1 MSFAATGAVRP
12 AADQLNSYVGDLG
25 LDDGSPQNVFVLDI
39 AELTPLNARNL
50 DAGGITLSPGASY
63 TRPDG
68 KGTISFDGVKRYI
81 AVDIRHNPGQLYAL
95 IFALLAVAGLVTSLY
110 VNRAASG
117 SAPAPTRRPHHRV
130 RAPGPRRGPPA
141 AGEAAALRTL
151 LAAPGIG
158 DGGSQSAPSGGAD
171 NDRADT
177 TLGAGAG
184 AGQVSPDHSAAD
196 FIQSTAGSSESREG
210 TVMLPI
216 NETMGQYSELFMLL
230 AAGTYTVAFIA
241 FAWDLAKS
249 SKTLR
254 AVDLLAAELSG
265 PGRSRSGGCRRRV
278 LLRGVDR
285 ADADVA
291 GPVGRAERRR
301 RPTPGLPRQRC
312 RHRQDGRR
320 CHALPAER
328 RAPARIAVALTVL
341 GAAIHAV
348 GVVTRAI
355 GAGRVPWGNM
365 YEFLT
370 TGAFVA
376 VAVFL
381 LVLIRART
389 CASSAPSWW
398 AWPSSCSWLPP
409 SAYWTPVGHLVPAL
423 QSYWLI
429 IHVSIA
435 VLSSALF
442 TLTFAMCALQL
453 VQTHRQKTIAAGGA
467 DKLGFMRLVPSALRL
482 ENLSYRIN
490 AIAFVG
496 WTFTVMFGA
505 IWAEKAWGRFWGW
518 DTKEVW
524 TFVIWVVYAG
534 YLHARA
540 TRGWTGT
547 RAAWLSIVGYLCV
560 VFNFTI
566 VNQFF
571 NGLHSYSGL

>member
-1 MSFAATGAVRP
+1 
-12 AADQLNSYVGDLG
+12 
-25 LDDGSPQNVFVLDI
+25 
-39 AELTPLNARNL
+39 
-50 DAGGITLSPGASY
+50 
-63 TRPDG
+63 
-68 KGTISFDGVKRYI
+68 
-81 AVDIRHNPGQLYAL
+81 
-95 IFALLAVAGLVTSLY
+95 
-110 VNRAASG
+110 
-117 SAPAPTRRPHHRV
+117 
-130 RAPGPRRGPPA
+130 
-141 AGEAAALRTL
+141 
-151 LAAPGIG
+151 
-158 DGGSQSAPSGGAD
+158 
-171 NDRADT
+171 
-177 TLGAGAG
+177 
-184 AGQVSPDHSAAD
+184 
-196 FIQSTAGSSESREG
+196 
-210 TVMLPI
+210 MLPI

-249 SKTLR
+249 SKMLR
-254 AVDLLAAELSG
+254 AVDLKAAELSAAAG
-265 PGRSRSGGCRRRV
+265 PDNARV
-278 LLRGVDR
+278 PVAAGVGAIDR
-285 ADADVA
+285 ADSDVA
-291 GPVGRAERRR
+291 GPVGRAERPSSSVARNSKAQGAGIGQ
-301 RPTPGLPRQRC
+301 TA
-312 RHRQDGRR
+312 DGAMRYS
-320 CHALPAER
+320 AER
-328 RAPARIAVALTVL
+328 RVPARVAVALTVL
-341 GAAIHAV
+341 GAAIHAA
-348 GVVTRAI
+348 GVLTRAI

-376 VAVFL
+376 VAIFL
-381 LVLIRART
+381 LVLIRRDLRFLGTFVIGLAVIMLV
-389 CASSAPSWW
+389 AA
-398 AWPSSCSWLPP
+398 AV
-409 SAYWTPVGHLVPAL
+409 AFWTPVGHLVPAL

-435 VLSSALF
+435 VISSALF
-442 TLTFAMCALQL
+442 TLTFAMSALQL
-453 VQTHRQKTIAAGGA
+453 VQAHRQKTVAAGGG
-467 DKLGFMRLVPSALRL
+467 DKLGFMRLVPSALSL

-496 WTFTVMFGA
+496 WTFTLMFGA

>member
-1 MSFAATGAVRP
+1 MF
-12 AADQLNSYVGDLG
+12 
-25 LDDGSPQNVFVLDI
+25 
-39 AELTPLNARNL
+39 
-50 DAGGITLSPGASY
+50 
-63 TRPDG
+63 
-68 KGTISFDGVKRYI
+68 
-81 AVDIRHNPGQLYAL
+81 
-95 IFALLAVAGLVTSLY
+95 
-110 VNRAASG
+110 
-117 SAPAPTRRPHHRV
+117 
-130 RAPGPRRGPPA
+130 
-141 AGEAAALRTL
+141 
-151 LAAPGIG
+151 
-158 DGGSQSAPSGGAD
+158 
-171 NDRADT
+171 
-177 TLGAGAG
+177 
-184 AGQVSPDHSAAD
+184 
-196 FIQSTAGSSESREG
+196 
-210 TVMLPI
+210 PI

-254 AVDLLAAELSG
+254 AVDLKAAELSAAEAA
-265 PGRSRSGGCRRRV
+265 RV
-278 LLRGVDR
+278 PVAAGVGASSAGVDR
-285 ADADVA
+285 ADAEVA
-291 GPVGRAERRR
+291 GPIGRAER
-301 RPTPGLPRQRC
+301 PTSNVSGAAAGNAAGIGGTA
-312 RHRQDGRR
+312 DGAMRYS
-320 CHALPAER
+320 AER
-328 RAPARIAVALTVL
+328 RAPARVAVALTVL
-341 GAAIHAV
+341 GVAIHAA
-348 GVVTRAI
+348 GVLTRAL
-355 GAGRVPWGNM
+355 GSGRVPWGNM

-381 LVLIRART
+381 VVLIRRDLRFLGTFVVGLAIIMLVA
-389 CASSAPSWW
+389 ASV
-398 AWPSSCSWLPP
+398 
-409 SAYWTPVGHLVPAL
+409 AYWTPVGHLVPAL

-435 VLSSALF
+435 VMSSALF
-442 TLTFAMCALQL
+442 TLTFAMSALQL
-453 VQTHRQKTIAAGGA
+453 VQTHRQKSIAAGGR
-467 DKLGFMRLVPSALRL
+467 DKLGFMRLVPSALSL

-496 WTFTVMFGA
+496 WTFTLMFGA

>member
-1 MSFAATGAVRP
+1 MPYG
-12 AADQLNSYVGDLG
+12 
-25 LDDGSPQNVFVLDI
+25 
-39 AELTPLNARNL
+39 
-50 DAGGITLSPGASY
+50 
-63 TRPDG
+63 
-68 KGTISFDGVKRYI
+68 
-81 AVDIRHNPGQLYAL
+81 
-95 IFALLAVAGLVTSLY
+95 
-110 VNRAASG
+110 
-117 SAPAPTRRPHHRV
+117 
-130 RAPGPRRGPPA
+130 
-141 AGEAAALRTL
+141 
-151 LAAPGIG
+151 
-158 DGGSQSAPSGGAD
+158 
-171 NDRADT
+171 
-177 TLGAGAG
+177 
-184 AGQVSPDHSAAD
+184 
-196 FIQSTAGSSESREG
+196 
-210 TVMLPI
+210 I

-249 SKTLR
+249 SKALR
-254 AVDLLAAELSG
+254 AVDLKAAQAEEAARVPVGAAAGIRGESDLAGPADRAERPSSST
-265 PGRSRSGGCRRRV
+265 SRGAGAGGAAT
-278 LLRGVDR
+278 
-285 ADADVA
+285 ADADMRYA
-291 GPVGRAERRR
+291 
-301 RPTPGLPRQRC
+301 
-312 RHRQDGRR
+312 
-320 CHALPAER
+320 AER
-328 RAPARIAVALTVL
+328 RAPARVAVALTVL
-341 GAAIHAV
+341 GALIHGA
-348 GVVTRAI
+348 GVVTRAL

-381 LVLIRART
+381 LVLVRRDLRFLGTFVVGLTIIMLVA
-389 CASSAPSWW
+389 ASV
-398 AWPSSCSWLPP
+398 
-409 SAYWTPVGHLVPAL
+409 AYWTPVGHLVPAL

-442 TLTFAMCALQL
+442 TLTFAMSALQL
-453 VQTHRQKTIAAGGA
+453 VQSHREKTVAAGGT
-467 DKLGFMRLVPSALRL
+467 DKLGFMRLVPSALSL

-490 AIAFVG
+490 AIAFIG
-496 WTFTVMFGA
+496 WTFTLMFGA

-560 VFNFTI
+560 IFNFTI

>member
-1 MSFAATGAVRP
+1 
-12 AADQLNSYVGDLG
+12 
-25 LDDGSPQNVFVLDI
+25 
-39 AELTPLNARNL
+39 
-50 DAGGITLSPGASY
+50 
-63 TRPDG
+63 
-68 KGTISFDGVKRYI
+68 
-81 AVDIRHNPGQLYAL
+81 
-95 IFALLAVAGLVTSLY
+95 
-110 VNRAASG
+110 
-117 SAPAPTRRPHHRV
+117 
-130 RAPGPRRGPPA
+130 
-141 AGEAAALRTL
+141 
-151 LAAPGIG
+151 
-158 DGGSQSAPSGGAD
+158 
-171 NDRADT
+171 
-177 TLGAGAG
+177 
-184 AGQVSPDHSAAD
+184 
-196 FIQSTAGSSESREG
+196 
-210 TVMLPI
+210 MLPI

-249 SKTLR
+249 SKVLR
-254 AVDLLAAELSG
+254 AVDLKAAELSG
-265 PGRSRSGGCRRRV
+265 ATSPDTSRVPVAAGAGSAAA
-278 LLRGVDR
+278 VDR
-285 ADADVA
+285 AESDVA
-291 GPVGRAERRR
+291 GPVGRAERPSSSVSRNA
-301 RPTPGLPRQRC
+301 TAGGAGIGGTA
-312 RHRQDGRR
+312 DGGMRYD
-320 CHALPAER
+320 AER
-328 RAPARIAVALTVL
+328 RVPARVAVALTVL
-341 GAAIHAV
+341 GAAIHAA
-348 GVVTRAI
+348 GVITRAI

-376 VAVFL
+376 VAIFL
-381 LVLIRART
+381 LVLIRRDLRFLGTFVIGLAVIMLV
-389 CASSAPSWW
+389 AA
-398 AWPSSCSWLPP
+398 AV
-409 SAYWTPVGHLVPAL
+409 AFWTPVGHLVPAL

-435 VLSSALF
+435 VISSALF
-442 TLTFAMCALQL
+442 TLTFAMSALQL
-453 VQTHRQKTIAAGGA
+453 VQAHRQKTVAAGGG
-467 DKLGFMRLVPSALRL
+467 DKLGFMRLVPSALSL

-496 WTFTVMFGA
+496 WTFTLMFGA

>member
-1 MSFAATGAVRP
+1 MF
-12 AADQLNSYVGDLG
+12 
-25 LDDGSPQNVFVLDI
+25 
-39 AELTPLNARNL
+39 
-50 DAGGITLSPGASY
+50 
-63 TRPDG
+63 
-68 KGTISFDGVKRYI
+68 
-81 AVDIRHNPGQLYAL
+81 
-95 IFALLAVAGLVTSLY
+95 
-110 VNRAASG
+110 
-117 SAPAPTRRPHHRV
+117 
-130 RAPGPRRGPPA
+130 
-141 AGEAAALRTL
+141 
-151 LAAPGIG
+151 
-158 DGGSQSAPSGGAD
+158 
-171 NDRADT
+171 
-177 TLGAGAG
+177 
-184 AGQVSPDHSAAD
+184 
-196 FIQSTAGSSESREG
+196 
-210 TVMLPI
+210 PI

-249 SKTLR
+249 SKALR
-254 AVDLLAAELSG
+254 AVDLKAAAAAGASDSATAKVPVG
-265 PGRSRSGGCRRRV
+265 AGVGAAVDRTAVDRPA
-278 LLRGVDR
+278 VDR
-285 ADADVA
+285 ADSDVS
-291 GPVGRAERRR
+291 GPIGRAERPSSATGGASKGAAGGAGQTADAGMRY
-301 RPTPGLPRQRC
+301 
-312 RHRQDGRR
+312 
-320 CHALPAER
+320 AAER
-328 RAPARIAVALTVL
+328 RVPARVAVALTVL
-341 GAAIHAV
+341 GALIHCA

-381 LVLIRART
+381 LVLIRRDLRFLGTFVIGLAIIMLVA
-389 CASSAPSWW
+389 ASV
-398 AWPSSCSWLPP
+398 
-409 SAYWTPVGHLVPAL
+409 AYWTPVGHLVPAL

-435 VLSSALF
+435 VISSALF
-442 TLTFAMCALQL
+442 TLTFAMSALQL
-453 VQTHRQKTIAAGGA
+453 VQAHRQKAIAAGGE
-467 DKLGFMRLVPSALRL
+467 DKLGFMRLVPSALSL

-490 AIAFVG
+490 AVAFVG
-496 WTFTVMFGA
+496 WTFTLMFGA

-560 VFNFTI
+560 IFNFTI

>member
-1 MSFAATGAVRP
+1 
-12 AADQLNSYVGDLG
+12 
-25 LDDGSPQNVFVLDI
+25 
-39 AELTPLNARNL
+39 
-50 DAGGITLSPGASY
+50 
-63 TRPDG
+63 
-68 KGTISFDGVKRYI
+68 
-81 AVDIRHNPGQLYAL
+81 
-95 IFALLAVAGLVTSLY
+95 
-110 VNRAASG
+110 
-117 SAPAPTRRPHHRV
+117 
-130 RAPGPRRGPPA
+130 
-141 AGEAAALRTL
+141 
-151 LAAPGIG
+151 
-158 DGGSQSAPSGGAD
+158 
-171 NDRADT
+171 
-177 TLGAGAG
+177 
-184 AGQVSPDHSAAD
+184 
-196 FIQSTAGSSESREG
+196 
-210 TVMLPI
+210 
-216 NETMGQYSELFMLL
+216 MLL

-249 SKTLR
+249 SKALR
-254 AVDLLAAELSG
+254 AVDLKAAAAAGASASATAKVPVG
-265 PGRSRSGGCRRRV
+265 AGVGAAAVDRPA
-278 LLRGVDR
+278 VDR
-285 ADADVA
+285 ADVDRADVDRADSDVSGPA
-291 GPVGRAERRR
+291 GRVERPSSATGRASKGAAAGAGQTADADMRYAAERRV
-301 RPTPGLPRQRC
+301 
-312 RHRQDGRR
+312 
-320 CHALPAER
+320 
-328 RAPARIAVALTVL
+328 PARVAVALTVL
-341 GAAIHAV
+341 GAVIHCA

-381 LVLIRART
+381 LVLIRRDLRFLGTFVIGLAIIMLVA
-389 CASSAPSWW
+389 ASV
-398 AWPSSCSWLPP
+398 
-409 SAYWTPVGHLVPAL
+409 AYWTPVGHLVPAL

-442 TLTFAMCALQL
+442 TLTFAMSALQL
-453 VQTHRQKTIAAGGA
+453 VQAHRQKTIAAGGE
-467 DKLGFMRLVPSALRL
+467 DKLGFMRLVPSALSL

-496 WTFTVMFGA
+496 WTFTLMFGA

-560 VFNFTI
+560 IFNFTI

>member
-1 MSFAATGAVRP
+1 MF
-12 AADQLNSYVGDLG
+12 
-25 LDDGSPQNVFVLDI
+25 
-39 AELTPLNARNL
+39 
-50 DAGGITLSPGASY
+50 
-63 TRPDG
+63 
-68 KGTISFDGVKRYI
+68 
-81 AVDIRHNPGQLYAL
+81 
-95 IFALLAVAGLVTSLY
+95 
-110 VNRAASG
+110 
-117 SAPAPTRRPHHRV
+117 
-130 RAPGPRRGPPA
+130 
-141 AGEAAALRTL
+141 
-151 LAAPGIG
+151 
-158 DGGSQSAPSGGAD
+158 
-171 NDRADT
+171 
-177 TLGAGAG
+177 
-184 AGQVSPDHSAAD
+184 
-196 FIQSTAGSSESREG
+196 
-210 TVMLPI
+210 PI

-254 AVDLLAAELSG
+254 AVDLKAAALSG
-265 PGRSRSGGCRRRV
+265 AEEARVPVGAGVGGSGGA
-278 LLRGVDR
+278 VDR

-291 GPVGRAERRR
+291 GPVGRAER
-301 RPTPGLPRQRC
+301 PTSSVSGDAANGVGVTA
-312 RHRQDGRR
+312 DGGMRYG
-320 CHALPAER
+320 AER
-328 RAPARIAVALTVL
+328 RVPARVAVALAVL
-341 GAAIHAV
+341 GAAIHAA
-348 GVVTRAI
+348 GVITRAL

-381 LVLIRART
+381 LVLIRRDLRFLGTFVIGLAIIMLVA
-389 CASSAPSWW
+389 ASVAF
-398 AWPSSCSWLPP
+398 
-409 SAYWTPVGHLVPAL
+409 WTPVGHLVPAL

-442 TLTFAMCALQL
+442 TLTFAMSALQL
-453 VQTHRQKTIAAGGA
+453 VQSHRQKTIAAGGA
-467 DKLGFMRLVPSALRL
+467 DKLGFMRLVPNALSL

-496 WTFTVMFGA
+496 WTFTLMFGA

>member
-1 MSFAATGAVRP
+1 MF
-12 AADQLNSYVGDLG
+12 
-25 LDDGSPQNVFVLDI
+25 
-39 AELTPLNARNL
+39 
-50 DAGGITLSPGASY
+50 
-63 TRPDG
+63 
-68 KGTISFDGVKRYI
+68 
-81 AVDIRHNPGQLYAL
+81 
-95 IFALLAVAGLVTSLY
+95 
-110 VNRAASG
+110 
-117 SAPAPTRRPHHRV
+117 
-130 RAPGPRRGPPA
+130 
-141 AGEAAALRTL
+141 
-151 LAAPGIG
+151 
-158 DGGSQSAPSGGAD
+158 
-171 NDRADT
+171 
-177 TLGAGAG
+177 
-184 AGQVSPDHSAAD
+184 
-196 FIQSTAGSSESREG
+196 
-210 TVMLPI
+210 PI

-249 SKTLR
+249 SKALR
-254 AVDLLAAELSG
+254 AIDLKAAAAAQASASAAAKVPVGAGVGAGAFVERADASHAD
-265 PGRSRSGGCRRRV
+265 
-278 LLRGVDR
+278 VDR
-285 ADADVA
+285 AASDVS
-291 GPVGRAERRR
+291 GPAGRAERPSSATGRGSK
-301 RPTPGLPRQRC
+301 TTGSGAGQTA
-312 RHRQDGRR
+312 DGDMRY
-320 CHALPAER
+320 AAER
-328 RAPARIAVALTVL
+328 RVPARVAVALTVL
-341 GAAIHAV
+341 GAAIHAA
-348 GVVTRAI
+348 GVVTRAL

-381 LVLIRART
+381 LVLIRRDLRFLGTFVIGLAIIMLVA
-389 CASSAPSWW
+389 ASV
-398 AWPSSCSWLPP
+398 
-409 SAYWTPVGHLVPAL
+409 AYWTPVGHLVPAL

-435 VLSSALF
+435 VMSSALF
-442 TLTFAMCALQL
+442 TLTFAMSALQL
-453 VQTHRQKTIAAGGA
+453 VQAHRQKAIAAGGE
-467 DKLGFMRLVPSALRL
+467 DKLGFMRLVPSALSL

-496 WTFTVMFGA
+496 WTFTLMFGA

-560 VFNFTI
+560 IFNFTI

>member
-1 MSFAATGAVRP
+1 MF
-12 AADQLNSYVGDLG
+12 
-25 LDDGSPQNVFVLDI
+25 
-39 AELTPLNARNL
+39 
-50 DAGGITLSPGASY
+50 
-63 TRPDG
+63 
-68 KGTISFDGVKRYI
+68 
-81 AVDIRHNPGQLYAL
+81 
-95 IFALLAVAGLVTSLY
+95 
-110 VNRAASG
+110 
-117 SAPAPTRRPHHRV
+117 
-130 RAPGPRRGPPA
+130 
-141 AGEAAALRTL
+141 
-151 LAAPGIG
+151 
-158 DGGSQSAPSGGAD
+158 
-171 NDRADT
+171 
-177 TLGAGAG
+177 
-184 AGQVSPDHSAAD
+184 
-196 FIQSTAGSSESREG
+196 
-210 TVMLPI
+210 PI

-249 SKTLR
+249 SKALR
-254 AVDLLAAELSG
+254 AIDLKAAAAAQASASAAKVPVGAGVGAGAFVERADASHAD
-265 PGRSRSGGCRRRV
+265 
-278 LLRGVDR
+278 VDR
-285 ADADVA
+285 AASDVS
-291 GPVGRAERRR
+291 GPAGRAERPSSATGRGSK
-301 RPTPGLPRQRC
+301 TTGSGAGQTA
-312 RHRQDGRR
+312 DGDMRY
-320 CHALPAER
+320 AAER
-328 RAPARIAVALTVL
+328 RVPARVAVALTVL
-341 GAAIHAV
+341 GAAIHAA
-348 GVVTRAI
+348 GVVTRAL

-381 LVLIRART
+381 LVLIRRDLRFLGTFVIGLAIIMLVA
-389 CASSAPSWW
+389 ASV
-398 AWPSSCSWLPP
+398 
-409 SAYWTPVGHLVPAL
+409 AYWTPVGHLVPAL

-435 VLSSALF
+435 VMSSALF
-442 TLTFAMCALQL
+442 TLTFAMSALQL
-453 VQTHRQKTIAAGGA
+453 VQAHRQKAIAAGGE
-467 DKLGFMRLVPSALRL
+467 DKLGFMRLVPSALSL

-496 WTFTVMFGA
+496 WTFTLMFGA

-560 VFNFTI
+560 IFNFTI